1 MSIGTT
7 IKRLRRER
15 DITQEQLAEYL
26 GITSRAVSQW
36 ECDRTSPDISQIPA
50 LCHIFDVSSD
60 TLLGIDIEKTNEMIQ
75 KYLDDAQKALW
86 AGDFTEN
93 MNILHEA
100 NRKFPKSYKIML
112 ELADAIISVHS
123 RKGIKDYE
131 EVFALCN
138 RILDECTDTHLR
150 YKAIDSLALAYDYA
164 GKKEEMEKLT
174 EQMPRAPHTYE
185 HFMLY
190 RWEGDK
196 GYEEMQEYFD
206 LSVYQILVLLRRL
219 SYARH
224 DNGQFIYSLDERKKL
239 WQMVID
245 FLDFI
250 YPDGDFCSR
259 AQDGNQACSSFVGA
273 YLKEKDYDKFFY
285 WLEKGIDF
293 AVHTD
298 TYGGDDKKYTSL
310 PLRGRSAGGLIP
322 EEDGNNSQC
331 MLEWITTDKDL
342 DDLRSD
348 PRSLAAVKRLE
359 NYAFKPEPSGK

>member
-7 IKRLRRER
+7 IKRLRREK

-50 LCHIFDVSSD
+50 LCHIFDITSD
-60 TLLGIDIEKTNEMIQ
+60 TLLGIDIEKTNEQIA
-75 KYLDDAQKALW
+75 KYLNDAKNVLYE
-86 AGDFTEN
+86 GKFEDNLE
-93 MNILHEA
+93 ILREA
-100 NRKFPKSYKIML
+100 NCKFPKSYEIMY
-112 ELADAIISVHS
+112 ELSDAIISVHS

-131 EVFALCN
+131 EVFSLCN

-150 YKAIDSLALAYDYA
+150 FKAIDSLALAYDYA
-164 GKKEEMEKLT
+164 GKKDEMMKLT
-174 EQMPRAPHTYE
+174 EQMPRVNHTYE
-185 HFMLY
+185 RFMLY
-190 RWEGDK
+190 NWEGDK
-196 GYEEMQEYFD
+196 GYEEMQEYLDF
-206 LSVYQILVLLRRL
+206 SVYQVLVLLRRL
-219 SYARH
+219 SYAKH
-224 DNGQFIYSLDERKKL
+224 DNGKFIYSLDERKKL

-245 FLDFI
+245 LLDLI
-250 YPDGDFCSR
+250 YPDGDYCSR

-298 TYGGDDKKYTSL
+298 TYGGDDAKYTSL
-310 PLRGRSAGGLIP
+310 PFRGRPAGGLIP
-322 EEDGNNSQC
+322 EADGNYSQC

-342 DDLRSD
+342 DALRSD
-348 PRSLAAVKRLE
+348 PRYDAAVNRLKE
-359 NYAFKPEPSGK
+359 YAFKP